1 MIIWNERFT
10 EILIDLHGRSPPDRL
25 IAIRFPRIPR
35 QLLVIV
41 LLAGPLIG
49 FAVHRL
55 ASAVERD
62 RAQVHLNRRVAA
74 AALAIERELAADLE
88 ILHALR
94 PLFEA
99 GLPVPQDRFMSA
111 AKPILSR
118 HSSFQAL
125 EWIPEIAIGARH
137 AHEQSRRDDGF
148 DGYTIRERN
157 AAGELVVASDREW
170 YFPVALVAPV
180 EGNERAIG
188 FDLGSDSLRKEA
200 IDRAAATGEIALT
213 DPVTLVQDKASANGV
228 LALLAV
234 FEGTSEIAEVGEG
247 NLTGFVLAVF
257 RLDELLQHAQ
267 LGPLRTAVNSIV
279 FELIDGGGG
288 FWAVHGSH
296 DGTPKQSLSG
306 MSAEQPI
313 EAGGQRW
320 HLVAFPTPEYL
331 NSMQTRQPL
340 LLGVIATIAWELLVG
355 LVAILGNRSRDRLER
370 RHARLM
376 NNILESLSD
385 GVIVADQNGRI
396 QFANHVAASVS
407 GTARP
412 DVPPS
417 AWSQQHGFF
426 LPGTDQPFPPDELPL
441 ARAIRGE
448 TIDDVELQ
456 VRNPQVPD
464 GIRVSVRGGPML
476 NGRGSVRG
484 GVVVFRDITKR
495 KKAEERLER
504 LSNVVEQTA
513 DAVVITNR
521 AGTIEYVNPAFEAST
536 GFSSEE
542 AVGRNP
548 KILKSG
554 LQRPEFYRELWET
567 ILRGDA
573 FRGTTVNRK
582 KNGEHYYAEQTI
594 TPMKNGDG
602 EITHFVSVFKD
613 MTERRKIQEHEIELE
628 VASIVQRRLF
638 PAAPPNIPG
647 YDLAG
652 VVFPAEATS
661 GDYYDFVPMAG
672 GALGIVVADV
682 TGHGLGPALVMA
694 ETRAYLR
701 SLALTTS
708 DLVQVTSTVNDFL
721 VADLDERFFVTML
734 LTRLEP
740 ESGRLGFVN
749 AGHPCGYILDGAGA
763 VSAKMDSTCMPVGLF
778 RDRWRCVEQRLTLRP
793 GEIAVLVTD
802 GVLESEAP
810 DGSEFGFERLLEVV
824 KEHRHRPAQQIIER
838 IYSAIQNFS
847 QRETQ
852 LDDVTIVIC
861 KRS

>member
-1 MIIWNERFT
+1 M
-10 EILIDLHGRSPPDRL
+10 RSPADWL
-25 IAIRFPRIPR
+25 TVIRFPRIPR
-35 QLLVIV
+35 YLLVIA

-62 RAQVHLNRRVAA
+62 RAQVHLNRQVAA

-88 ILHALR
+88 ALYALR

-99 GLPVPQDRFMSA
+99 GLPVAQDRFMSA
-111 AKPILSR
+111 ADPILAR

-125 EWIPEIAIGARH
+125 EWIPRIAIGGRD
-137 AHEQSRRDDGF
+137 AHEQSRREDGF
-148 DGYTIRERN
+148 DDYTIHQRN
-157 AAGELVVASDREW
+157 TAGELVEASDREW
-170 YFPVALVAPV
+170 YFPVALVAPI
-180 EGNERAIG
+180 EGNERAVG
-188 FDLGSDSLRKEA
+188 FDLGSDTLRKEA
-200 IDRAAATGEIALT
+200 IDRAAATREIALT
-213 DPVTLVQDKASANGV
+213 DPITLVQDETSANGV
-228 LALLAV
+228 LALLGV
-234 FEGTSEIAEVGEG
+234 FEDPSDVADVDGE
-247 NLTGFVLAVF
+247 NLMGFVLAVF
-257 RLDELLQHAQ
+257 RLDELLRHAQ
-267 LGPLRTAVNSIV
+267 LGPNSTGVNRIV

-296 DGTPKQSLSG
+296 EGAQEQSLSG

-331 NSMQTRQPL
+331 KSMQTRQPV
-340 LLGVIATIAWELLVG
+340 LLGVVATLAWELLFG
-355 LVAILGNRSRDRLER
+355 FVAILGKHTRDRLER

-376 NNILESLSD
+376 NNILESLND
-385 GVIVADQNGRI
+385 GVIVADRKGRI
-396 QFANHVAASVS
+396 LFANRVAGAVS

-412 DVPPS
+412 DVSPS
-417 AWSQQHGFF
+417 DWSTQHGFF
-426 LPGTDQPFPPDELPL
+426 LPGTDQPFPPNELPL
-441 ARAIRGE
+441 ARAIQGE

-456 VRNPQVPD
+456 VRNPKVPD
-464 GIRVSVRGGPML
+464 GIRIRVRGGPML
-476 NGRGSVRG
+476 DGRGSVRG

-495 KKAEERLER
+495 KKTEEYLQR
-504 LSNVVEQTA
+504 LSNAVEQTA
-513 DAVVITNR
+513 DAVVITDR
-521 AGTIEYVNPAFEAST
+521 SGTIEYVNPAFETST
-536 GFSSEE
+536 GFSSDD
-542 AVGRNP
+542 AIGMNP
-548 KILKSG
+548 NILKSG

-567 ILRGDA
+567 ILGGDA
-573 FRGTTVNRK
+573 FRGTTINRK
-582 KNGEHYYAEQTI
+582 KNGDHYHAEQTI

-602 EITHFVSVFKD
+602 EITHFVSVYKD
-613 MTERRKIQEHEIELE
+613 MTEQRKIQEHEIELE

-652 VVFPAEATS
+652 MVFPAEATS
-661 GDYYDFVPMAG
+661 GDYYDFVPMADG
-672 GALGIVVADV
+672 SLAIVVADV

-721 VADLDERFFVTML
+721 AADLDERFFVTML
-734 LTRLEP
+734 LIRLDP
-740 ESGRLGFVN
+740 ASGHMRYVN
-749 AGHPCGYILDGAGA
+749 AGHPCGYVIGSTGEITAE
-763 VSAKMDSTCMPVGLF
+763 MESTCMPVGLF
-778 RDRWRCVEQRLTLRP
+778 KDRWQCVERALILGQ
-793 GEIAVLVTD
+793 GELAVLVTD

-810 DGSEFGFERLLEVV
+810 DGSEFGSERLLDVV
-824 KEHRHRPAQQIIER
+824 TENRHRPAREIIER
-838 IYSAIQNFS
+838 IYSAIQEFS

-861 KRS
+861 KRI